1 MNSCFILG
9 IKSESHISECLTGF
23 EIFLVLYWFQVCNRL
38 TLLLQIICNPLTPSE
53 SALQCISCNKLT
65 SLCHMSENDMQNPWK
80 NHIFITKFLTCTI
93 CGWLAAMLLT
103 QNTREYMLNWQIVR
117 FCLFPIV
124 LKIYL
129 WISSLFTIPDAEILV
144 TWGQDP
150 ISLSQ

>member
-53 SALQCISCNKLT
+53 SVLQCISCNKFT

-80 NHIFITKFLTCTI
+80 NHIFITKFLTVYHMWVTCSYAFNTKYQ
-93 CGWLAAMLLT
+93 GVHAQLT
-103 QNTREYMLNWQIVR
+103 N
-117 FCLFPIV
+117 
-124 LKIYL
+124 
-129 WISSLFTIPDAEILV
+129 SEIL
-144 TWGQDP
+144 P
-150 ISLSQ
+150 IPNCLENLPLDIIFVYHS